1 LRTEAFAR
9 LSRLC
14 GIEAVH
20 KEDQGGKEMNLNDKV
35 EIVNCTNPERNGM
48 KGIIAH
54 IWPAGMFTDFT
65 IIQVDHGNG
74 KHGQFPIEQIKV
86 LE

>member
-1 LRTEAFAR
+1 
-9 LSRLC
+9 
-14 GIEAVH
+14 
-20 KEDQGGKEMNLNDKV
+20 MNLNDKV
-35 EIVNCTNPERNGM
+35 EIVNHPNPERNGM

-74 KHGQFPIEQIKV
+74 RHGQFPIEQIKV